1 MQSCY
6 SMQDENF
13 NQEYNF
19 RFMELPEN
27 VPGSSLLRSKLV
39 IEEIG
44 AETIDLRNQEDA
56 DAVPIMRR
64 LNDGGSSL
72 STFVKNWS
80 SARYHGA

>member
-19 RFMELPEN
+19 RFVELPEN
-27 VPGSSLLRSKLV
+27 VPVSSLLRSKLV
-39 IEEIG
+39 IEEAG
-44 AETIDLRNQEDA
+44 VDTIDLRNQEDA

-64 LNDGGSSL
+64 LDDGGSSS